1 MFRNCNS
8 RFTRQDNSLAH
19 YREKH
24 VEVARQRIEDLLV
37 AREAAAAARAAIAGR
52 EVSIAPLTH
61 APSAREAP
69 ALAQAAEDFR
79 RGFINLNGKK
89 AVAVLDEDLLISR
102 GVEHVVRT
110 IGQPYKRAPPIHING
125 LPNPDVDEET
135 IDPELAA
142 QVAEDEVARE
152 DAEAATEVATATAG
166 TTDQQ
171 PSSPSLGLTAGA
183 PAAST
188 MGGTSTLPLA
198 TNNEVPV
205 FPIYHSSSTWS
216 SSHPIPPIPP
226 RRR

>member
-37 AREAAAAARAAIAGR
+37 AREAAAAARAAAAGR
-52 EVSIAPLTH
+52 EVSIAPITH

-102 GVEHVVRT
+102 GVEQVVRT
-110 IGQPYKRAPPIHING
+110 MGQPYKRAPPIWING
-125 LPNPDVDEET
+125 LPDPDVDSET
-135 IDPELAA
+135 INPELAA

-152 DAEAATEVATATAG
+152 EAEAVAEAAT
-166 TTDQQ
+166 TTIPDQ
-171 PSSPSLGLTAGA
+171 SSLGLTTG
-183 PAAST
+183 PAAPGA
-188 MGGTSTLPLA
+188 GGTSTLPLA
-198 TNNEVPV
+198 NDEAPA
-205 FPIYHSSSTWS
+205 FSIHSSPTWS